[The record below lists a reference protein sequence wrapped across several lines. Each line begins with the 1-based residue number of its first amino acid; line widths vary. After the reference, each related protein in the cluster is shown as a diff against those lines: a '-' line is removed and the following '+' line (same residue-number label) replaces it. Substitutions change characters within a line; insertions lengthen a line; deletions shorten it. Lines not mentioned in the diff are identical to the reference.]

1 MKKILITGSEGFIGS
16 HLVEHLVKK
25 NYKVK
30 AFVLYNSF
38 NKNGWLD
45 TLDKK
50 FLQKIEIHYGD
61 IRDYKNLSF
70 AFKNVD
76 QVIHLAALI
85 GIPYSY
91 TSAKSYIDTNIIGTY
106 NILEH
111 CLKSKIKKL
120 IVTSTS
126 EVYGSA
132 LKLPIDENH
141 KLQAQSPYAAT
152 KIASDKLTESYIK
165 SFNLNAVIV
174 RPFNIYGPRQSTRA
188 VIPTIIT
195 QILKNKNIELGS
207 LTPRRD
213 FNYVYNVCDAFEKI
227 LKSNKLNGKEV
238 NVCSGESISILN
250 LVKLISKILKKNVR
264 IKMSKKR
271 LRPIKS
277 EVDHLKGSNKKFL
290 NHISNYK
297 KIDLVNGLKKTIEWY
312 SNNENLKRF
321 DTENYTI

>member
-50 FLQKIEIHYGD
+50 LLQKIEIHYGD

-165 SFNLNAVIV
+165 SFNLNAVIL
-174 RPFNIYGPRQSTRA
+174 RPFNTYGPRQSTRA

-195 QILKNKNIELGS
+195 QMLKNKKIELGS
-207 LTPRRD
+207 LNPKRD
-213 FNYVYNVCDAFEKI
+213 FNYVDDVCDGFEKI
-227 LKSNKLNGKEV
+227 LKNNTLNGKEV
-238 NVCSGESISILN
+238 NICSGQSISISDLTQ
-250 LVKLISKILKKNVR
+250 LIGKIMKKKIV
-264 IKMSKKR
+264 IKKSKKR
-271 LRPIKS
+271 SRPKNS
-277 EVDHLKGSNKKFL
+277 EVDHLEGSQKLFLKHIKNHKKTTL
-290 NHISNYK
+290 S
-297 KIDLVNGLKKTIEWY
+297 DGLKKTIEWY
-312 SNNENLKRF
+312 SDTTNLNKF
-321 DTENYTI
+321 DYKSYTI

>member
-1 MKKILITGSEGFIGS
+1 MKKVLITGSEGFIGS
-16 HLVEHLVKK
+16 HLVEYLVKK
-25 NYKVK
+25 KYKVK
-30 AFVLYNSF
+30 AFVLYNSYAD
-38 NKNGWLD
+38 KGWLQ
-45 TLDKK
+45 TLDAEILK
-50 FLQKIEIHYGD
+50 KIEIHFGD
-61 IRDYKNLSF
+61 IRDDKNLSL

-76 QVIHLAALI
+76 HVIHLAALI

-91 TSAKSYIDTNIIGTY
+91 SSTKSYIDTNIIGTY
-106 NILEH
+106 NILEQ
-111 CLKSKIKKL
+111 CIKSKIKKL
-120 IVTSTS
+120 IITSTS

-132 LKLPIDENH
+132 LKIPIDENH

-152 KIASDKLTESYIK
+152 KIAADKLTESYIK

-174 RPFNIYGPRQSTRA
+174 RPFNTYGPRQSTRA

-207 LTPRRD
+207 LTPKRD

-238 NVCSGESISILN
+238 NICSGESISILN
-250 LVKLISKILKKNVR
+250 LIKLISKILKKNVQ

-290 NHISNYK
+290 YHMPNYK
-297 KIDLVNGLKKTIEWY
+297 KTDLMNGLKKTIEWY
-312 SNNENLKRF
+312 SDNENLKRF
-321 DTENYTI
+321 DSENYTT